1 MNEIWQTVI
10 TALGGYTVIL
20 GGLFWWIGNRR
31 MQSLLA
37 QEKGKIQKE
46 VNKENAELFAK
57 HQKELEE
64 LKARFTVEES
74 VRQMLTGSFSN
85 AQTKVFERRLNYIE
99 ELWKAFYIL
108 RDSMPAFLTYVDII
122 LEKEYAEWIKRTEVQ
137 QVFGDLS
144 MEKITKMSTS
154 LTGDIEKV
162 RPFVGEYLW
171 SLYFVYRTFSFRLVV
186 FIFMERQKVT
196 PKYWKKDDGLKQILH
211 SVLSESEFS
220 NFTSKEVGAI
230 QYVRILM
237 ESKFI
242 SQVENIITG
251 KSSIQEGVEQA
262 RTIMVSAQQATQ
274 NTKQSQSSRSLRSG

>member
-1 MNEIWQTVI
+1 MNDIWQTVI
-10 TALGGYTVIL
+10 TALGGYTMIF
-20 GGLFWWIGNRR
+20 GGLFGWIGNKR

-37 QEKGKIQKE
+37 QEKGQIQKE
-46 VNKENAELFAK
+46 VNKENAELLAK

-74 VRQMLTGSFSN
+74 VRQMLAGSFSN

-99 ELWKAFYIL
+99 ELWKSFYVL
-108 RDSMPAFLTYVDII
+108 RDSMPSFLTYVDII
-122 LEKEYAEWIKRTEVQ
+122 LEKEYEEWIKRTDVQ

-144 MEKITKMSTS
+144 IEKITKMITS

-171 SLYFVYRTFSFRLVV
+171 SLYFVYRAFFVRLAV

-196 PKYWKKDDGLKQILH
+196 PKYWKKDGGLKQILR
-211 SVLSESEFS
+211 SVLSESEFT

-230 QYVRILM
+230 QYVRTLM

-262 RTIMVSAQQATQ
+262 RTIMLSAQQATQ
-274 NTKQSQSSRSLRSG
+274 NT

>member
-1 MNEIWQTVI
+1 MNEMWQTVI

-20 GGLFWWIGNRR
+20 FGLFWWIGNRR

-46 VNKENAELFAK
+46 VNKENADLLAK
-57 HQKELEE
+57 YQKELEE
-64 LKARFTVEES
+64 LKASFTVQES
-74 VRQMLTGSFSN
+74 VRQMLAGSFSN
-85 AQTKVFERRLNYIE
+85 AQSKVFERRLNYIE
-99 ELWKAFYIL
+99 ELWKAFYTL
-108 RDSMPAFLTYVDII
+108 RDSMPLFLTYVDII
-122 LEKEYAEWIKRTEVQ
+122 LEKEYEEWIKRTDVQ

-154 LTGDIEKV
+154 LSGDIEKV

-171 SLYFVYRTFSFRLVV
+171 SLYFVYRAFSFRLVV
-186 FIFMERQKVT
+186 FIFMERQKDT
-196 PKYWKKDDGLKQILH
+196 PKYWKKDEGVEQILR
-211 SVLSESEFS
+211 SVLSESEFA

-230 QYVRILM
+230 QYVRTVM
-237 ESKFI
+237 ENKFI

-262 RTIMVSAQQATQ
+262 RTIMLSAQQATR
-274 NTKQSQSSRSLRSG
+274 NV